1 MSRSP
6 KYKFRLYVADSTHN
20 SALALANLTAICKA
34 NLAGDFE
41 LEVVD
46 VFKEPTRAA
55 ADGIRMTPTLLK
67 LMPAPARKIVGN
79 LSSAAQVITAL
90 GLVPDAA

>member
-1 MSRSP
+1 MSRAA

-20 SALALANLTAICKA
+20 SAMALANLTAICKA
-34 NLAGDFE
+34 HLDGPFE

-46 VFKEPTRAA
+46 VFKEPNRAA

-67 LMPAPARKIVGN
+67 LTPTPVRRIVGN
-79 LSSAAQVITAL
+79 LSHTAQVVHAL
-90 GLVPDAA
+90 GLEPDIA

>member
-1 MSRSP
+1 MSRAA

-34 NLAGDFE
+34 HLAGDFE

-46 VFKEPTRAA
+46 VFKEPNRAA
-55 ADGIRMTPTLLK
+55 ADGIRMTPTLIRL
-67 LMPAPARKIVGN
+67 LPAPPRKIVGN
-79 LSSAAQVITAL
+79 LSDTSQVMHAL